1 MAHPMNN
8 ITLNDYQEHSKATAI
23 YPKHC
28 AIDYCIH
35 GLTNE
40 AGEVAGVW
48 KKYLRGDYGIVDA
61 TDKARKE
68 IGDVLWYVSQLAR
81 EFNLSLGDIAQ
92 DNLDKLAD
100 RQQRGVIAGSGD
112 NR

>member
-1 MAHPMNN
+1 MNHL
-8 ITLNDYQEHSKATAI
+8 TLAEYQERSKATAI
-23 YPKHC
+23 YPKDC
-28 AIDYCIH
+28 GINYCIH

-61 TDKARKE
+61 TSKVKKE
-68 IGDVLWYVSQLAR
+68 IGDVLWYVSQLAG
-81 EFNLSLGDIAQ
+81 EFNLSLADIAQ
-92 DNLDKLAD
+92 ANIDKLAD
-100 RQQRGVIAGSGD
+100 RKQRGVIAGDGD

>member
-1 MAHPMNN
+1 ME
-8 ITLNDYQEHSKATAI
+8 TETYQTQARATAI

-28 AIDYCIH
+28 AVDYCIH

-48 KKYLRGDYGIVDA
+48 KKYLRGDYGIIDA
-61 TDKARKE
+61 RPKLKKE
-68 IGDVLWYVSQLAR
+68 MGDVLWYVAQLAT
-81 EFNLSLGDIAQ
+81 ELNLSLDEIMQA
-92 DNLDKLAD
+92 NLDKLAD